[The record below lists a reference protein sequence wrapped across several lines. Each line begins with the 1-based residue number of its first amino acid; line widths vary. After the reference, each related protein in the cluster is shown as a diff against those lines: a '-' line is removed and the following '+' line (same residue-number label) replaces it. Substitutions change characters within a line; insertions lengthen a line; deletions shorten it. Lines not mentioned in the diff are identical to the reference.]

1 MVFRDLPPSP
11 WLKNYQIETTLYL
24 FIFAVRVVRM
34 VSVSIGLNSAVF
46 YIQYVSLINMDFFHY
61 YHLFF
66 LSLFIIIINQV
77 NYLFSD
83 LNKYKGMQFNN
94 IKSQKDFCMGYCR
107 VKNTLLHIQNMTVRG
122 KFYLA
127 EPRRGELPFNDC

>member
-1 MVFRDLPPSP
+1 MVFRNLPPSP

-24 FIFAVRVVRM
+24 FIFAARVVRM
-34 VSVSIGLNSAVF
+34 VSVSIGLINAVF

-61 YHLFF
+61 YHLLF

-94 IKSQKDFCMGYCR
+94 IKSQKDYCMGHCR
-107 VKNTLLHIQNMTVRG
+107 VKQKHITSYSKYVSQRKILSSGAKTWGITL
-122 KFYLA
+122 
-127 EPRRGELPFNDC
+127 